1 MSNRCFEEQDCT
13 YGRFHPSFS
22 HSSILSLLFNSND
35 LGESFLRLG
44 ALLAWRT
51 TMFIEQRTGC
61 ERIIVKAEQLLA
73 LERDQSF
80 KDLAEWQVVKLT

>member
-1 MSNRCFEEQDCT
+1 
-13 YGRFHPSFS
+13 
-22 HSSILSLLFNSND
+22 
-35 LGESFLRLG
+35 
-44 ALLAWRT
+44 
-51 TMFIEQRTGC
+51 MFIEQHTGR